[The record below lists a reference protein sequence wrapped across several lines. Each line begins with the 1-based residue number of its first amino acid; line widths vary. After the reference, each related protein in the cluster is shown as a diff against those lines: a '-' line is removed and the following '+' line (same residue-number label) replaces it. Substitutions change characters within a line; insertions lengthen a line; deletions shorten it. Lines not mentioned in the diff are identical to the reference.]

1 MILNP
6 KDKENN
12 VFVSAD
18 NSFVMIFNPSQ
29 NLTRKTR
36 ISLLKK
42 INTILKGNSK
52 TLKK

>member
-6 KDKENN
+6 KDKENQ

-18 NSFVMIFNPSQ
+18 NSFITIFNPSKD
-29 NLTRKTR
+29 LTRKQR

-42 INTILKGNSK
+42 INNLLKGNSK